1 MSEQETQSGKANTS
15 GRYYLGKHHMIIAE
29 IFLGI
34 IAAVVLAC
42 AVFIY
47 LDDEIPFA
55 AKFIMAAF
63 FVLTAIAAL
72 LLVGGY
78 HYYIYSGKLVIR
90 LGFLRI
96 PLRKIAL
103 DSIISVCTDKYAFR
117 SSKTTGYIRLRKSF
131 GYYSDFGGKIV
142 VIRTHSAKYLL
153 ASKDPKDLKTQ
164 IDKYIDIGKSP
175 DTESS

>member
-1 MSEQETQSGKANTS
+1 MSEQETQSWKANTS
-15 GRYYLGKHHMIIAE
+15 GNYYLGKHHMIIAE

-47 LDDEIPFA
+47 RDDEIPFA

-63 FVLTAIAAL
+63 IVLIAIAVL

-96 PLRKIAL
+96 PIKKIAL
-103 DSIISVCTDKYAFR
+103 ASIISICTDKYMLR

-131 GYYSDFGGKIV
+131 GYFSDFGGKIV

-153 ASKDPKDLKTQ
+153 ASKDPKNLKSQ
-164 IDKYIDIGKSP
+164 IEKHMDVEKSP
-175 DTESS
+175 DKESS